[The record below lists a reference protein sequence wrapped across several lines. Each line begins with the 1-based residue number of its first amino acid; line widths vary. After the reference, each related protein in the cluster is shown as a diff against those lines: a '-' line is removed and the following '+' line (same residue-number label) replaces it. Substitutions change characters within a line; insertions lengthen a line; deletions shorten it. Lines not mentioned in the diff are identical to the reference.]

1 MDGQDWW
8 LFDDIDRYAQTRTA
22 PARTVSNPSELID
35 LATLA

>member
-22 PARTVSNPSELID
+22 PVLPSAIP
-35 LATLA
+35 AN